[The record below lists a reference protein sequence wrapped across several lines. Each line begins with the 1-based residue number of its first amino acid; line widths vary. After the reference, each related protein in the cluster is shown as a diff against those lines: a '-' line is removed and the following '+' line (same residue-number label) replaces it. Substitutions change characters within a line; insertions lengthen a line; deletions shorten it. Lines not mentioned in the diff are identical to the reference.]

1 MEETKKCP
9 YCGEEIK
16 AIAKKCRYCGKWME
30 TPESSTETPHASNS
44 TNMASNESETGTN
57 RVMELYQFN
66 PWKYA
71 NIAFVLVVVGSIL
84 SFLGTAYEFENDIDD
99 SCALSILGAFLNT
112 TGCVYL
118 LISLANAIQKINEVM
133 GTNKR
138 IDIYIYILV
147 GTTIFYLFIDDI
159 DFIIPFLIDTLL
171 CAFIG
176 IELMLNY
183 TKRIKKTGM
192 AFLLYA
198 FSFGTAIGWMS
209 FAMSAITI
217 DGILEELG
225 EKTIF
230 ESTKHYLSVL
240 LAGEFILMVVE
251 IYVYNVIR
259 LALTKKDDINN
270 NII

>member
-1 MEETKKCP
+1 MAETKKCP

-16 AIAKKCRYCGKWME
+16 AIAKKCKYCSEWMKDSESSNE
-30 TPESSTETPHASNS
+30 TPHVSNFTNMSSTE
-44 TNMASNESETGTN
+44 SEAGATQAT
-57 RVMELYQFN
+57 ELYQFN

-71 NIAFVLVVVGSIL
+71 NVAFVLVVVGSIL
-84 SFLGTAYEFENDIDD
+84 SFLGSAYEFENDIDD
-99 SCALSILGAFLNT
+99 SSALSILGALLST

-118 LISLANAIQKINEVM
+118 LISLANAIQKMNEAM
-133 GTNKR
+133 NINKR

-147 GTTIFYLFIDDI
+147 GITILNLFIDDI
-159 DFIIPFLIDTLL
+159 DFIIPFLIDSLL

-176 IELMLNY
+176 IEFMLNY
-183 TKRIKKTGM
+183 TKRVKKAGI

-198 FSFGTAIGWMS
+198 FSFATAIGWIS

-240 LAGEFILMVVE
+240 LAGEFILMAVE
-251 IYVYNVIR
+251 IYVHNVIR
-259 LALTKKDDINN
+259 LALTKKDDINGT
-270 NII
+270 IV